1 MAKILLIDDD
11 RSILESL
18 EMYFFEK
25 GHQVYKSSTGN
36 EGLKLFWQVGPDV
49 VILDI
54 RLPDDNGLE
63 VLRSML
69 SYSPSCKIIMITAFH
84 DMNSTI
90 ASMKKGAYD
99 YIHKPLDIDEIDKV
113 VNRALQIQ
121 QVDIETY
128 SDNYED
134 SNVVTG
140 KNVIVG
146 KSEKMCEV
154 FKMIGLLS
162 QNRATVLI
170 QGETGTGKELVAKSI
185 HNNSQFHQEPF
196 VTLDCSSI
204 VETLIESELFGHE
217 KGAFTG
223 ANQTKK
229 GKIELS
235 GKGTLFIDEIGELP
249 INLQSKLLGFIQ
261 RREYMRIGGQTT
273 LESNCR
279 IIVASNRDLSS
290 LVQKGQF
297 KEDLYYRLRVVTINI
312 PSLRERVSDIPE
324 LASHFLQKINFELG
338 TDVYKLQKGV
348 LDRLMNYLWLGNVR
362 ELENVLIEAII
373 RAQGKVI
380 LLEEIEKFLNTS
392 NVEGEINYS
401 TNSLPHVEKEHIE
414 YILNSVDWNRSKAAR
429 VLGITLPTLRSKIQ
443 KYGISSS

>member
-1 MAKILLIDDD
+1 
-11 RSILESL
+11 
-18 EMYFFEK
+18 
-25 GHQVYKSSTGN
+25 
-36 EGLKLFWQVGPDV
+36 
-49 VILDI
+49 
-54 RLPDDNGLE
+54 
-63 VLRSML
+63 
-69 SYSPSCKIIMITAFH
+69 
-84 DMNSTI
+84 
-90 ASMKKGAYD
+90 
-99 YIHKPLDIDEIDKV
+99 
-113 VNRALQIQ
+113 
-121 QVDIETY
+121 
-128 SDNYED
+128 
-134 SNVVTG
+134 
-140 KNVIVG
+140 
-146 KSEKMCEV
+146 MCEV

-185 HNNSQFHQEPF
+185 HNNSQFHNEPF

-204 VETLIESELFGHE
+204 VDTLIESELFGHE

-223 ANQTKK
+223 ASQTKQ
-229 GKIELS
+229 GKIELA

-273 LESNCR
+273 LESHCR

-297 KEDLYYRLRVVTINI
+297 KEDLYYRLRVVTINL

-324 LASHFLQKINFELG
+324 LVSHFLQKINFEFG

-348 LDRLMNYLWLGNVR
+348 IDRLMNYLWLGNVR

-380 LLEEIEKFLNTS
+380 LLEEIEKILNPS
-392 NVEGEINYS
+392 NSENQVNYT

-414 YILNSVDWNRSKAAR
+414 YILNTVDWNRSKAAR
-429 VLGITLPTLRSKIQ
+429 VLGITLPTLRNKIQ